1 VLVEDGEEVDAH
13 VVLDAAAVKDNV
25 NTDGAASAGNVVISG
40 GITQAVCQLTQASS
54 KALGQQP
61 ASKDTQGQQQSA
73 QATPE
78 LPLRM
83 RIQHAR
89 RSGLRAA
96 GRSGGSVCEAAQ
108 LPTVEEKGMLGG
120 HMVLLPATCS
130 MPPLQH
136 HIGSCIE

>member
-1 VLVEDGEEVDAH
+1 VI
-13 VVLDAAAVKDNV
+13 LDAAAVKDNV
-25 NTDGAASAGNVVISG
+25 NTDAAASAGNVVTDSG
-40 GITQAVCQLTQASS
+40 GITQAVCQLTQASNT
-54 KALGQQP
+54 ALGQQP
-61 ASKDTQGQQQSA
+61 ASKDTQGQSQQQPA
-73 QATPE
+73 QAALE

-120 HMVLLPATCS
+120 HVVVTAGCMQHATAAAS
-130 MPPLQH
+130 YRKLH
-136 HIGSCIE
+136 HE